1 MMIHRHDHGRKHT
14 IWLFKSCRLSNNML
28 LSLSIRSWYSATICE
43 YGRKQCQEVEN
54 VMVVVFSHGFS

>member
-1 MMIHRHDHGRKHT
+1 MDERTTFG
-14 IWLFKSCRLSNNML
+14 LFKSCRLSNNML
-28 LSLSIRSWYSATICE
+28 LSVSVRSWYSATICE